1 MYAVHIWKLEGLD
14 VAQGRIV
21 LQSDLDPIADLIE
34 LEQISSM
41 CLLVLLAYQLM
52 QLNMKTWDLDFP
64 APLSKSKGD
73 QIVAHL
79 LTHDCQMLENQA
91 SVQWT

>member
-1 MYAVHIWKLEGLD
+1 MYTVHIWKLEGLD
-14 VAQGRIV
+14 GAQGYVV

-41 CLLVLLAYQLM
+41 CLLVLLAHQLM
-52 QLNMKTWDLDFP
+52 QLNNLDFP

-73 QIVAHL
+73 HIVARL
-79 LTHDCQMLENQA
+79 LTHGCQMLENQA
-91 SVQWT
+91 SVQ